1 MIYFVKKLIKNFK
14 NHSEGIQWLIKLL
27 QKWKVTI
34 KKEDFPDD
42 ISKEDA
48 RFLFSVIHEVTAT
61 NNSLKLRHQLFNQS
75 MPKSDAKSRQYLKT

>member
-1 MIYFVKKLIKNFK
+1 MIYLVKKLIKNFK

-34 KKEDFPDD
+34 RKEDFPDD

-61 NNSLKLRHQLFNQS
+61 NNSLKLRRQLFNQS
-75 MPKSDAKSRQYLKT
+75 MPKSDAKSRQ